1 MSITRRAAG
10 LVTMWRARW
19 IVLNQPREKSK
30 YLAATPLNGRIQA
43 FKRLWWAEV
52 TVLAAYAAYSERMLF
67 RFATSPQSL

>member
-1 MSITRRAAG
+1 M
-10 LVTMWRARW
+10 
-19 IVLNQPREKSK
+19 VLNQPRYESR
-30 YLAATPLNGRIQA
+30 YLVATPLKERIQA